1 MSAAAG
7 SLVRPGAIG
16 TIIRVAFI
24 WPCTRR
30 CLARCLGALLL
41 VVSMV
46 AGGTVAYA
54 HAALLEATPANGVVL
69 SALPEQ
75 AQLTFDEPVSPLFFH
90 LILPDGK
97 TQALTHVQSINNGLR
112 IGLPAQH
119 MPGTYALSWR
129 VISADGHP
137 VGGAVVFSLG
147 TASAAPAVADEVVPP
162 LRDPIIWLSK
172 LALYVGLMF
181 GVGGALSRAFLAWT
195 VHRRGA
201 AYHARHGIWLGLV
214 AVPVSLALQ
223 GLDALNAPWGF
234 VVRAQVWQSAIHTT
248 YFYALVLD
256 ALALLVAWFAL
267 AAAGRGQVR
276 VAAVLAVLLLG
287 ASFAVSGHAST
298 ASPQWLARPAVWL
311 HTMAV
316 AAWLGSLIPLWW
328 LARRND
334 AQLAPA
340 LRRFSRHILWVV
352 AVLLASGVGLVLLQ
366 FDAVSSLWRTAY
378 GQVYLAK
385 MAFVATLL
393 LVAAWNRYRLT
404 AGVVAGEEAPRR
416 ALSRLIRVEVVL
428 AVCVLAIVALWRFTP
443 PPRAVDMSASAIV
456 STTLHNAT
464 ASVRLEFKPV
474 GANQPGTLLLTLADA
489 KSAPLK
495 AVAVNVS
502 FLDPASSVEPLR
514 RDAKQV
520 GPGQWEVSS
529 LLLPRVPR
537 WTVRVDVFV
546 SDFDR
551 VRLEGNLAMFA
562 PTTGGSHMHG

>member
-1 MSAAAG
+1 M
-7 SLVRPGAIG
+7 
-16 TIIRVAFI
+16 
-24 WPCTRR
+24 CR
-30 CLARCLGALLL
+30 CLVRCLGAALL

-46 AGGTVAYA
+46 AGGTVAHA

-97 TQALTHVQSINNGLR
+97 TQALTRVQSINDGLR

-162 LRDPIIWLSK
+162 LRDPIIWLAK
-172 LALYVGLMF
+172 LALYAGLMF
-181 GVGGALSRAFLAWT
+181 GVGGALSRAFLAWS
-195 VHRRGA
+195 VHRGGA
-201 AYHARHGIWLGLV
+201 YYARHGIWLGLG

-234 VVRAQVWQSAIHTT
+234 VVRVQVWQSAIHTT

-267 AAAGRGQVR
+267 AAAGRGRAR

-316 AAWLGSLIPLWW
+316 AAWLGSLIPLFW

-334 AQLAPA
+334 AQLVPA

-385 MAFVATLL
+385 MAFVAMLL

-404 AGVVAGEEAPRR
+404 AGVVAGQDAPRR

-443 PPRAVDMSASAIV
+443 PPRAVDMSAPAVV

-464 ASVRLEFKPV
+464 ASVRLVFKPA
-474 GANQPGTLLLTLADA
+474 GTNQPGTLLLTLADA

-502 FLDPASSVEPLR
+502 FLDPASGVEPLR